1 MKRMKSDIGE
11 KRGYVAPAI
20 TVLGSVHAL
29 TQQQDKKFGFADGFT
44 FMGAS
49 ITNNS

>member
-1 MKRMKSDIGE
+1 MTMMKSDIGAT
-11 KRGYVAPAI
+11 RGYVAPAI

-29 TQQQDKKFGFADGFT
+29 TQQQDKKLGFADGFT
-44 FMGAS
+44 FMGSS